1 MASCTVVALWRFI
14 IFFRL
19 HDYVLCLICGLV
31 ALGMSKVHPHCRPF
45 SWTDPSINFP
55 YAGAGT
61 FPSWTLPIISILP
74 VVVYILGEAAR
85 HLWLGRRRGAIMARE
100 PCNQQKW
107 LTMQGQRDGGGGAAQ
122 NAGEGQSCCD
132 STSPLT
138 FPSQSVQSALPA
150 GRQGEIEVLV
160 NSAPLSANVET
171 REAQVGSS
179 TVTTALSNCQPGS
192 LRTPLANTHD
202 EHTGN
207 LAFALLVVNAI
218 KVYAGRLRPD
228 FLSRLRNEGYSPQ
241 STGIDLCTAF
251 RRSGVSLWR
260 IFMGLLPLTLPIV
273 VAVSRTR
280 DNRHYFDDILAG
292 SAIGIVS
299 AVIAVSAIMVADAR
313 TGHLVPRILYPS
325 GDACHR
331 QLSSG
336 AAFLNL
342 KASMGTA
349 TPATTTETMMI
360 LKRPPHHFY
369 LWRVPDYLAIVIIAV
384 VAAVV
389 GTKAQPHCRDVDWS
403 DPAIGHPF
411 ATKEVF
417 PTYSLVIAS
426 FVVMI
431 YFAGELLTRWSRP
444 AGKLN
449 MWLHVN
455 GWVLTQT
462 WSITLTFAVVS
473 LSKLYAGRLRPDFLS
488 RLASE
493 GITETSWATMTHDS
507 QCRAAREGRLSFPS
521 GHSST
526 AFSGYVPPCMYL
538 MGLFRTLRG
547 GRLWLVTL
555 LLLPLILP
563 ITIAIS
569 RTTDYRHNF
578 DDILAGSIC
587 GSALGVLSVVISFR
601 PSMRGEWTLYDHPD
615 DNVET
620 QALLMR
626 PVTEGGE
633 ALTGIAAPSPRNK
646 HASGASALSDDE
658 AHSCRS
664 FASGVQPSEVNF
676 GEQDFGFS
684 RERLSTAAANE
695 LPPLNNRPS
704 PSRRRKSAGE
714 NPVVVPVSPNGTDY
728 GKRLERKQ

>member
-1 MASCTVVALWRFI
+1 
-14 IFFRL
+14 
-19 HDYVLCLICGLV
+19 
-31 ALGMSKVHPHCRPF
+31 
-45 SWTDPSINFP
+45 
-55 YAGAGT
+55 
-61 FPSWTLPIISILP
+61 
-74 VVVYILGEAAR
+74 
-85 HLWLGRRRGAIMARE
+85 
-100 PCNQQKW
+100 
-107 LTMQGQRDGGGGAAQ
+107 
-122 NAGEGQSCCD
+122 
-132 STSPLT
+132 
-138 FPSQSVQSALPA
+138 
-150 GRQGEIEVLV
+150 
-160 NSAPLSANVET
+160 
-171 REAQVGSS
+171 
-179 TVTTALSNCQPGS
+179 
-192 LRTPLANTHD
+192 
-202 EHTGN
+202 
-207 LAFALLVVNAI
+207 
-218 KVYAGRLRPD
+218 
-228 FLSRLRNEGYSPQ
+228 
-241 STGIDLCTAF
+241 
-251 RRSGVSLWR
+251 
-260 IFMGLLPLTLPIV
+260 
-273 VAVSRTR
+273 
-280 DNRHYFDDILAG
+280 
-292 SAIGIVS
+292 
-299 AVIAVSAIMVADAR
+299 
-313 TGHLVPRILYPS
+313 
-325 GDACHR
+325 
-331 QLSSG
+331 
-336 AAFLNL
+336 
-342 KASMGTA
+342 MGTA

-633 ALTGIAAPSPRNK
+633 AVNESESMAAGYDSPSPPLRAHSSLCCDRRELTGIAAPSPRNK

-664 FASGVQPSEVNF
+664 FASGVQPSEVNV
-676 GEQDFGFS
+676 
-684 RERLSTAAANE
+684 
-695 LPPLNNRPS
+695 PPLT
-704 PSRRRKSAGE
+704 SAH
-714 NPVVVPVSPNGTDY
+714 S
-728 GKRLERKQ
+728 

>member
-132 STSPLT
+132 SASPLT

-207 LAFALLVVNAI
+207 RESTSVADASPSRATASAPRKQKAHTYALAHPWQRFLFHAHIWFLTQAFSVAFALLVVNAI

-241 STGIDLCTAF
+241 STGVDLCTVPKDGRVSFPSGHSSISFSAIVPFCFYVLHSLQAF

-313 TGHLVPRILYPS
+313 TGHLVPRIWYRP
-325 GDACHR
+325 C
-331 QLSSG
+331 SS
-336 AAFLNL
+336 AR
-342 KASMGTA
+342 M
-349 TPATTTETMMI
+349 
-360 LKRPPHHFY
+360 H
-369 LWRVPDYLAIVIIAV
+369 
-384 VAAVV
+384 
-389 GTKAQPHCRDVDWS
+389 
-403 DPAIGHPF
+403 
-411 ATKEVF
+411 
-417 PTYSLVIAS
+417 
-426 FVVMI
+426 
-431 YFAGELLTRWSRP
+431 TR
-444 AGKLN
+444 G
-449 MWLHVN
+449 
-455 GWVLTQT
+455 
-462 WSITLTFAVVS
+462 
-473 LSKLYAGRLRPDFLS
+473 
-488 RLASE
+488 
-493 GITETSWATMTHDS
+493 
-507 QCRAAREGRLSFPS
+507 
-521 GHSST
+521 
-526 AFSGYVPPCMYL
+526 
-538 MGLFRTLRG
+538 
-547 GRLWLVTL
+547 
-555 LLLPLILP
+555 
-563 ITIAIS
+563 
-569 RTTDYRHNF
+569 
-578 DDILAGSIC
+578 
-587 GSALGVLSVVISFR
+587 
-601 PSMRGEWTLYDHPD
+601 
-615 DNVET
+615 
-620 QALLMR
+620 
-626 PVTEGGE
+626 
-633 ALTGIAAPSPRNK
+633 
-646 HASGASALSDDE
+646 
-658 AHSCRS
+658 
-664 FASGVQPSEVNF
+664 
-676 GEQDFGFS
+676 
-684 RERLSTAAANE
+684 
-695 LPPLNNRPS
+695 
-704 PSRRRKSAGE
+704 
-714 NPVVVPVSPNGTDY
+714 
-728 GKRLERKQ
+728 